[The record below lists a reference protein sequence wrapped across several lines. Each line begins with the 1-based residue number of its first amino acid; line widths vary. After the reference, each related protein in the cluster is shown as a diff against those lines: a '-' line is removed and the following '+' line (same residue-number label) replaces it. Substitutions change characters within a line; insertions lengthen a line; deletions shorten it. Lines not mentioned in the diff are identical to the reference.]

1 MTRCRKLLRSLF
13 VVGVIILLGLGS
25 FVLQAQSASSASLVE
40 QLRQL
45 MDDQELSAIAAQ
57 DPSKDNHFVAALY
70 FSGRQVLAVS
80 APYSAPLIMSEK
92 LDNGDYQNVYIDLSS
107 ASDPEVRFFVNDF
120 GADGLQAGSAN
131 EGPRDSVNR
140 GGQEVALDVS
150 DLYAQADQDYADVI
164 RLLIGKLR

>member
-1 MTRCRKLLRSLF
+1 MTKCRKLLRSLF
-13 VVGVIILLGLGS
+13 VVGVIVLFGS
-25 FVLQAQSASSASLVE
+25 FVLPAQPATSRSLIE
-40 QLRQL
+40 QLKQL

-57 DPSKDNHFVAALY
+57 DSSKENHFVAALY

-107 ASDPEVRFFVNDF
+107 ASDPEARFFVNDF
-120 GADGLQAGSAN
+120 GADGLQAGSAT

-150 DLYAQADQDYADVI
+150 DLYAQADQDYAEII